1 MTSIATIS
9 IYEHA
14 WRMYQRSVRVDDI
27 AAEVGRHRATIYRWF
42 RDIKRM
48 GIREFVRRKQ
58 QCKHRRPRARTPEYV
73 IQKIVDLR
81 IETGWCGQKIRKELR
96 IRHGIRLGLA
106 TIYRW
111 LHARMNTAVVGV
123 RKYSKHQA
131 MVTASA
137 PRQVVEHDTV
147 DLGELYAYTALDIF
161 TKEPSVFIGT
171 DLEMESGAQAFVFHS
186 GFYHAGLA
194 TQNLEALTHQS
205 DNGSEFR
212 TDFVAAVEDTGAK
225 HRYSRP
231 YKKNEQA
238 HIENFNKALRS
249 ECLGDAH
256 YHVSELAEVQQK
268 VDDFARHYIHQRWHM
283 GLPDMMTPAQFQ
295 EWYARDPERAK
306 VALEKVYG

>member
-42 RDIKRM
+42 QDIKRI
-48 GIREFVRRKQ
+48 GIREFVRRKR

-96 IRHGIRLGLA
+96 QEHGIRLGLA

-111 LHARMNTAVVGV
+111 LHDRMNTAVVGV
-123 RKYSKHQA
+123 RRYTKHQA

-147 DLGELYAYTALDIF
+147 DLGGLYAYTALDIF

-171 DLEMESGAQAFVFHS
+171 DLEMETGAEAFTRHQQYY
-186 GFYHAGLA
+186 GPTGL
-194 TQNLEALTHQS
+194 HQS

-212 TDFVAAVEDTGAK
+212 SDFVAAVEGSGAR

-238 HIENFNKALRS
+238 HIENFNKALRN

-256 YHVSELAEVQQK
+256 YQVSELEEVQAK
-268 VDDFARHYIHQRWHM
+268 VDEFARHYIHQRWHM

-295 EWYARDPERAK
+295 EWYARDPEHAR

>member
-14 WRMYQRSVRVDDI
+14 WRLHQQAIPVDTI

-42 RDIKRM
+42 QDIKRI
-48 GIREFVRRKQ
+48 GIWEFVRRKRE
-58 QCKHRRPRARTPEYV
+58 CKHRRPRSRTPEYI
-73 IQKIVDLR
+73 IQKIVDMR

-96 IRHGIRLGLA
+96 IRHGIHLGLA

-111 LHARMNTAVVGV
+111 LHARMHTPVVGV
-123 RKYSKHQA
+123 RKYHKHQA

-161 TKEPSVFIGT
+161 TKQPSIFIGT
-171 DLEMESGAQAFVFHS
+171 DLEMDTGAQAFVFHS
-186 GFYHAGLA
+186 GFYHAGLDI
-194 TQNLEALTHQS
+194 QDLEALTHQS

-212 TDFVAAVEDTGAK
+212 TDFVAAVESTGAR

-256 YHVSELAEVQQK
+256 YRVCELEEVQAK
-268 VDDFARHYIHQRWHM
+268 VDEFAGHYIHQRWHM

-295 EWYARDPERAK
+295 EWYDYDPERAR

>member
-1 MTSIATIS
+1 MTSVTTIS

-27 AAEVGRHRATIYRWF
+27 AAEVDRHRATVYRWVAQ
-42 RDIKRM
+42 IKRI
-48 GIREFVRRKQ
+48 GIREFVRRKRE
-58 QCKHRRPRARTPEYV
+58 CKHRRPRARTPEYI

-81 IETGWCGQKIRKELR
+81 VNTGWCGQKIRKELR
-96 IRHGIRLGLA
+96 IRHGIYLGLA

-111 LHARMNTAVVGV
+111 LHARMHTPVVGV
-123 RKYSKHQA
+123 RKYHKHQA

-137 PRQVVEHDTV
+137 PRQVVEHDTI
-147 DLGELYAYTALDIF
+147 DLGGLYAYTALDIF
-161 TKEPSVFIGT
+161 TKQPSIFIGT
-171 DLEMESGAQAFVFHS
+171 DLEMETGAQAFAHHH
-186 GFYHAGLA
+186 GYYGDTEL
-194 TQNLEALTHQS
+194 HQS

-212 TDFVAAVEDTGAK
+212 TDFVAAVESTGAT

-238 HIENFNKALRS
+238 HIENFNKALRN

-256 YHVSELAEVQQK
+256 YYVSELAEVQQK
-268 VDDFARHYIHQRWHM
+268 VDEFARHYIHQRWHM

-295 EWYARDPERAK
+295 DWYDRDPERAR

>member
-1 MTSIATIS
+1 MTSVATIS

-14 WRMYQRSVRVDDI
+14 WRLHQQAIPVDAI

-73 IQKIVDLR
+73 IQKIVDMR
-81 IETGWCGQKIRKELR
+81 ISTGWCGQKIRKELR
-96 IRHGIRLGLA
+96 IRHGIHLGLA

-111 LHARMNTAVVGV
+111 LHDRMNTAVVGV

-161 TKEPSVFIGT
+161 TKEPSIFIGT
-171 DLEMESGAQAFVFHS
+171 DLEMETGAQAFAHHH
-186 GFYHAGLA
+186 GYYGDTEL
-194 TQNLEALTHQS
+194 HQS
-205 DNGSEFR
+205 DNGSEFQ
-212 TDFVAAVEDTGAK
+212 TDFVAAVESTGAR

-249 ECLGDAH
+249 EGLGDA
-256 YHVSELAEVQQK
+256 YYSVSELEQVQAK
-268 VDDFARHYIHQRWHM
+268 VDEFARHYIHARWHM

-295 EWYARDPERAK
+295 ECCDHDPERAK